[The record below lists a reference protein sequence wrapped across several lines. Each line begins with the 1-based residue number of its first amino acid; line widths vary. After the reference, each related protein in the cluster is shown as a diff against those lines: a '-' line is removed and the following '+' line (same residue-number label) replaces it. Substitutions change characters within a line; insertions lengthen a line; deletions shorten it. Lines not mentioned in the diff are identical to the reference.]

1 MSFDNGPRI
10 VTNGLVL
17 ALDAADQNSY
27 VSGSTIWRDLSGYNS
42 NTSLVNGPVFD
53 SGSINAIVFD
63 GVNDYGYINSQS
75 KLLTPTFTIC
85 SMVNPLNF
93 TNAVVFTREYA
104 RLNLGISYGGTNGA
118 YFFIRGSNYPTAELN
133 GVQQTYPF
141 QLNTWYHV
149 TFIVDIPGNN
159 YKMYVNG
166 SQIWSS
172 NIALGTDFQ
181 NPGLEGV
188 IASRYGG
195 ASANAN
201 IKIGTFQ
208 FYNRVLSA
216 TEVRQNYDATKS
228 RFNLT

>member
-1 MSFDNGPRI
+1 MATTGGSNAVRS
-10 VTNGLVL
+10 GLVL
-17 ALDAADQNSY
+17 SLDAANTKSY
-27 VSGSTIWRDLSGYNS
+27 VSGSTTWNDLSGNNS
-42 NTSLVNGPVFD
+42 NTSLVNGPTFD

-93 TNAVVFTREYA
+93 TNAVVFTRETA
-104 RLNLGISYGGTNGA
+104 RLNLGLSYGGTNGA

-181 NPGLEGV
+181 NPGVEGV

-195 ASANAN
+195 GAANAN
-201 IKIGTFQ
+201 IKIGIFQ

-216 TEVRQNYDATKS
+216 DEVAQNYNATKG
-228 RFNLT
+228 RFGL